1 MTENNL
7 ATLIRA
13 RTAQYGDRTALRHK
27 QDGRWLDTSWRER
40 GRQIDAAACSLLA
53 LAVGEGENVAIF
65 SPNRP
70 EWSVADYAVISVR
83 AVSVP
88 IHATD
93 TARQAKYILDETQAR
108 LVFVGSQAHYDRVIE
123 LWSESAYLERVIV
136 FDPAVDLRGEA
147 RSLRWEAFMTQ
158 GAADPA
164 LQKELSERLAR
175 IVPSDLATIIYT
187 SGTTGE
193 PKGVMLDHANFSAAF
208 RAHDAR
214 LDVSEADVS
223 MCFLPLSHVFERTWS
238 FYCVHRGLTIAM
250 ADHPANIVPC
260 LQEARPTVMCAV
272 PRFYEKIFGTV
283 FDKLERAPRHRKW
296 LFRQALAV
304 GGRVAALRREG
315 RPVPVALRLR
325 HAVAQRLVL
334 KKLQAICGGRIRF
347 FPCAGAPLSRHIEEF
362 FHAAGLHVTMG
373 YGLTETTA
381 TVSCHDRTGFIPGT
395 VGRPID
401 GVEVRIGEGG
411 EIQVRGETVMRG
423 YYKKPAATAEVTT
436 EDGWFRTGDAG
447 TFEDGIL
454 TITERIKDLMKTS
467 CGKYVAPQ
475 LIETTLGNDHYI
487 EQVSVIGDLRKY
499 VTALVVPAFEALE
512 DWART
517 HGVAFGS
524 REELVAKPEIHSFYE
539 KRIAQRQKD
548 LADHE
553 KVKRFRLLPQA
564 FSQEAGEITASLK
577 LRRKFILEK
586 YRTIIDSL
594 YAVE

>member
-1 MTENNL
+1 MLETNL
-7 ATLIRA
+7 AKMIRA
-13 RTAQYGDRTALRHK
+13 RTARYGDRTALRYK
-27 QDGRWLDTSWRER
+27 QDDRWSEMTWRER
-40 GRQIDAAACSLLA
+40 GRMVDATACALLA
-53 LAVGEGENVAIF
+53 LGVGDGENVAIY

-70 EWSVADYAVISVR
+70 QWSVADYAIMSVR

-93 TARQAKYILDETQAR
+93 TARQAKYILDETQTRVA
-108 LVFVGSQAHYDRVIE
+108 FVGAQAHYDRVLE
-123 LWSESAYLERVIV
+123 LWPESSYLERVIV
-136 FDPAVDLRGEA
+136 FDPAVDLRSEA
-147 RSLRWEAFMTQ
+147 RSVRWDEFLAS
-158 GAADPA
+158 GAGDPA
-164 LQKELSERLAR
+164 FSRELALRQER

-193 PKGVMLDHANFSAAF
+193 PKGVMLDHANFTAAF
-208 RAHDAR
+208 VAHDAR
-214 LDVSEADVS
+214 LDVSEDDVS

-272 PRFYEKIFGTV
+272 PRFYEKIYGTV
-283 FDKLERAPRHRKW
+283 FDKLERAPRHRRW
-296 LFRQALAV
+296 MFRRALAV
-304 GGRVAALRREG
+304 GARVATSRREG
-315 RPVPVALRLR
+315 RPVPAGLRLA

-334 KKLQAICGGRIRF
+334 KKIQAICGGRIRF

-362 FHAAGLHVTMG
+362 FQAAGLHVVMG

-381 TVSCHDRTGFIPGT
+381 TVSCHDRTGFVPGT

-423 YYKKPAATAEVTT
+423 YYKKPTATAEVTT

-512 DWART
+512 AWAKD

-539 KRIAQRQKD
+539 KRISERQKD

-553 KVKRFRLLPQA
+553 KVKRFRLLPQS

>member
-1 MTENNL
+1 MPEPNL
-7 ATLIRA
+7 AKMIRA
-13 RTAQYGDRTALRHK
+13 RTERYGDRTALRYK
-27 QDGRWLDTSWRER
+27 QDGRWSEVSWQER
-40 GRQIDAAACSLLA
+40 GRRIDEAACALLA
-53 LAVGEGENVAIF
+53 LGVKEGENVAIF
-65 SPNRP
+65 SPNRA
-70 EWSVADYAVISVR
+70 EWSEADYAILSVR

-93 TARQAKYILDETQAR
+93 TARQAKYILDETQTR
-108 LVFVGSQAHYDRVIE
+108 VVFVGSQAHYDRVLE
-123 LWSESAYLERVIV
+123 LWPESSFLERVVV
-136 FDPAVDLRGEA
+136 FDPSVELRGEA
-147 RSLRWEAFMTQ
+147 RSLPWDAFVALGQ
-158 GAADPA
+158 GSA
-164 LQKELSERLAR
+164 LRKELSERLER
-175 IVPSDLATIIYT
+175 IAPSDLATIIYT

-193 PKGVMLDHANFSAAF
+193 PKGVMLDHANFTAAF
-208 RAHDAR
+208 VAHDSR
-214 LDVSEADVS
+214 LDVSEDDVS

-250 ADHPANIVPC
+250 ADHPANIVTC

-272 PRFYEKIFGTV
+272 PRFYEKIHGTV

-296 LFRQALAV
+296 MFRRALAV
-304 GGRVAALRREG
+304 GARVATLRREG
-315 RPVPVALRLR
+315 RPVPAGLRLA
-325 HAVAQRLVL
+325 HAVAQKLVL

-362 FHAAGLHVTMG
+362 FQAAGLHVVMG

-423 YYKKPAATAEVTT
+423 YYRKPAATAEVTT
-436 EDGWFRTGDAG
+436 GDGWFRTGDAG

-539 KRIAQRQKD
+539 KRIAQRQQD

-553 KVKRFRLLPQA
+553 KVKRFRLLPHA